1 MKKLRETLYRQIKWL
16 EFAIGFVMALSLI
29 WMAVR
34 MGADIWELSK
44 TETTEVVFTRMLANA
59 FQLVIGVEFVKMIL
73 RPTSENVLE
82 VVMLT
87 IARVLIM
94 DHSKILNCLLGVLS
108 MAVIFIVRKYFFCEI
123 TTEPGKPDKRPD
135 KLPSAAPE
143 RAGER
148 ETADVS

>member
-1 MKKLRETLYRQIKWL
+1 
-16 EFAIGFVMALSLI
+16 
-29 WMAVR
+29 VR